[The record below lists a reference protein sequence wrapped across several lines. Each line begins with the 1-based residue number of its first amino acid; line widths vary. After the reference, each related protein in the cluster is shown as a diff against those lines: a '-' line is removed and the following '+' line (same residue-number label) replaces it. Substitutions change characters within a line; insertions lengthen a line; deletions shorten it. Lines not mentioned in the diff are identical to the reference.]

1 MKKII
6 CASLM
11 AASLI
16 TTHVA
21 ARTQQYVD
29 LDIGY
34 ELDFVPFSV
43 MFINGVVSVDW
54 IESRIGFGTQYMPFN
69 SSGFFI
75 GLDAHFGSNIN
86 SVYAQVEE
94 INVFESLK
102 DHFHYQ
108 LEPFSLYSLE
118 AQGLIGYQFRNAV
131 ELTVKLGGRYLWCNS
146 IDEDVLIPNF
156 GINLAI
162 PLTQHVKL
170 ITEIDT
176 IILCNS
182 ARAGIRYTF

>member
-6 CASLM
+6 SATLM

-16 TTHVA
+16 TTTVA
-21 ARTQQYVD
+21 ARSQQYVD
-29 LDIGY
+29 VDIGY
-34 ELDFVPFSV
+34 EVDFIPFSV
-43 MFINGVVSVDW
+43 LFINGVASVDW
-54 IESRIGFGTQYMPFN
+54 IEGRIGGGIQYLPFN

-75 GLDAHFGSNIN
+75 GLDTHFGSNISSAN
-86 SVYAQVEE
+86 AQIES

-108 LEPFSLYSLE
+108 LDPFNIYSIE
-118 AQGLIGYQFRNAV
+118 AQGLIGYQFQNNV
-131 ELTVKLGGRYLWCNS
+131 EFALKIGARYLWCS
-146 IDEDVLIPNF
+146 LDEDVIIPDIS
-156 GINLAI
+156 INLAI
-162 PLTQHVKL
+162 PLTEHVKL
-170 ITEIDT
+170 VTELDS